1 METVKIYCF
10 QYDNHKRK
18 VFRQE
23 YDAEE
28 DKYGYDLLDPDNHEY
43 CFRIRKDDMETVQV
57 HNDYKG
63 NKIVYI
69 YSATDDVNLALDKIN
84 EIFESGIRS
93 TEKKLNELR
102 KMYLSFH
109 DERNRIKNKYPN
121 GRKES

>member
-10 QYDNHKRK
+10 QYDTNKKR

-23 YDAEE
+23 YDTEE

-43 CFRIRKDDMETVQV
+43 CFRIRKDDVNTVQV
-57 HNDYKG
+57 HNDHEG

-69 YSATDDVNLALDKIN
+69 YSAVDDVNLALSVIN
-84 EIFESGIRS
+84 EAFETNINSIQ
-93 TEKKLNELR
+93 KQLNELR
-102 KMYLSFH
+102 MMHSLFKE
-109 DERNRIKNKYPN
+109 ERDRIKETYPN